1 MYACLVLDSTYAYHV
16 CFWILQT
23 MFLILIN
30 YIEIYWIVS
39 VDVGCCKLALLTS

>member
-1 MYACLVLDSTYAYHV
+1 MYACLVLDFTYAYHV

-23 MFLILIN
+23 MFLILID

-39 VDVGCCKLALLTS
+39 ADVAYCKLALLIS